1 MNRKMHLS
9 KVKHSK
15 FNESGQLLVFY
26 LASAV
31 WGADIILRV
40 SLVTWGL
47 GELWA
52 EIIWKVGMLTM
63 KQTASLLSVYLL
75 ENLTSQKGTLCSSI
89 FPLLG
94 TRRYFL
100 WLLVTGLMLGE
111 DGFSV
116 QMNKNE
122 YKLKSFINQFHFKK
136 LPVMVSRNVNMR
148 MWHGTWFHSCDV
160 PILSYAGRLCDWNQ
174 SALGRLSKGPCSH
187 SVCKCFAY
195 HWMDTNSIIC
205 STACNW
211 SDTYKYWQ

>member
-40 SLVTWGL
+40 SLVTWGF

-100 WLLVTGLMLGE
+100 WLLVTGLKLGE

-148 MWHGTWFHSCDV
+148 MWHGTWFHSC
-160 PILSYAGRLCDWNQ
+160 
-174 SALGRLSKGPCSH
+174 H
-187 SVCKCFAY
+187 SIPFPFCLMQEGYVTGISQLWEGYPKDHAAIPY
-195 HWMDTNSIIC
+195 VNVLLTIEWTQI
-205 STACNW
+205 A
-211 SDTYKYWQ
+211 